1 MGFEPQYEN
10 TTVKVCEE
18 KKTDLFAG
26 LAKCCFDCSYQ
37 GPSCGDIDDIEADLK
52 RKEME
57 CIDPGTSDFFDVFG
71 IRK

>member
-1 MGFEPQYEN
+1 MR
-10 TTVKVCEE
+10 

-37 GPSCGDIDDIEADLK
+37 GPSCDDIDDIEADLK

-57 CIDPGTSDFFDVFG
+57 CIDPVISDFFDVFSFLENNNVSPCLLVG
-71 IRK
+71 AR